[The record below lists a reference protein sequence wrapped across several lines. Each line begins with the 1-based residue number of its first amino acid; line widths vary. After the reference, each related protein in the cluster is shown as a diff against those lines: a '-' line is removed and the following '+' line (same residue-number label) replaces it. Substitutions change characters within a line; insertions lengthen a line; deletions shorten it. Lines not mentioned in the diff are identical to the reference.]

1 MNNECL
7 KYRKMVK
14 LLLSSLISLDKEIKE
29 YIKLLNNNSY
39 FINSV
44 VELKSDILP
53 LYEMASIIGIEDS
66 QYYKFYNMIDDIS
79 NDNTNVNKKVDIFMK
94 YYNL

>member
-39 FINSV
+39 FISSV